1 MEKDWSFS
9 VPHWWDFW
17 LHPWEPRCK
26 GSLTQ
31 KDKAKMERRTEW
43 GPQVVPPLFPKR
55 MWLTD
60 NRNNAATVCRNTA
73 FFPLSKDPVLITM
86 SFICKMEIKVI
97 IIVYRI
103 CSSHRHVP
111 PSEKL
116 HSESWRWVFLC
127 FRSSPRNWPCVSYC
141 WQLDREKKKSF
152 LYFSSVVHTLS
163 NDACQCEFS
172 SFAKS
177 EELKP
182 WRVLCRNSMSG
193 WPVNNPIPFMA
204 IEWER
209 HFISLLSL
217 SISMVSPGKP
227 CGL

>member
-1 MEKDWSFS
+1 
-9 VPHWWDFW
+9 
-17 LHPWEPRCK
+17 
-26 GSLTQ
+26 
-31 KDKAKMERRTEW
+31 
-43 GPQVVPPLFPKR
+43 
-55 MWLTD
+55 
-60 NRNNAATVCRNTA
+60 
-73 FFPLSKDPVLITM
+73 M

-97 IIVYRI
+97 IIACRI
-103 CSSHRHVP
+103 RSSHRHVP

-116 HSESWRWVFLC
+116 HSESWRWVFIC
-127 FRSSPRNWPCVSYC
+127 FCSSPWNRPCVSYC
-141 WQLDREKKKSF
+141 WQLYKKTKFF

-217 SISMVSPGKP
+217 LTSVVSPGKP